1 MQITISVSHT
11 FEDAERF
18 AEFAPE
24 LKAFLDRFFSGPAL
38 PPAAPVTRGMTPRES
53 AVLPSPMVG
62 ETAPPA
68 VPSPP
73 AQPAPIYRGGAGG
86 AAGENFGMGGGTTP
100 LADKP
105 VTITLEGAMFGRE
118 QVTELVQA
126 VEGATAVALEDK
138 PKRKRRTK
146 AEMAAARASGA
157 VAPLPNAG
165 LPSAGSFGGPATTS
179 APPAPA
185 AEPDPFDPF
194 NPASVPA
201 PKPAAATGLTHS
213 DVKAAFAPLLMHD
226 EADKYVLEVLGRFG
240 LTKVNECI
248 GKPELFA
255 PLIEAFTALRK
266 QLGV

>member
-38 PPAAPVTRGMTPRES
+38 PPAVPATRGMTPRES
-53 AVLPSPMVG
+53 AVLPSPMIG

-68 VPSPP
+68 VPSIPCP
-73 AQPAPIYRGGAGG
+73 EAQPAPISA
-86 AAGENFGMGGGTTP
+86 P
-100 LADKP
+100 ADNWP
-105 VTITLEGAMFGRE
+105 AS
-118 QVTELVQA
+118 
-126 VEGATAVALEDK
+126 VEAPVALIGEQPEPEMRGAPEADPALAEK

-157 VAPLPNAG
+157 VAPLPSAG

-201 PKPAAATGLTHS
+201 PKPATATGFTHA
-213 DVKAAFAPLLMHD
+213 DVKAAFSPLLMHD

-248 GKPELFA
+248 SKPELFA